1 MATTRRTL
9 LLTALASAA
18 WPQDRLPPTDQSSAD
33 PTFAAF
39 LDELRAVIKRRDA
52 RALLVHIAP
61 DVHISFGPSKGIED
75 FRKYWQLDKPASS
88 TIWPTLS
95 EILRLGCHHDPATNT
110 FTAPYLFRGLPS
122 QFAHD
127 EYVVTVTANA
137 RMYARPDA
145 AAPVVRTLDW
155 DILKIV
161 DRAGLWYGVPGPN
174 GQTAWVRT
182 GDVRAPLDYRA
193 GFEKRNNRWLLV
205 VLVSGD

>member
-9 LLTALASAA
+9 LLTALASAV
-18 WPQDRLPPTDQSSAD
+18 WPQDRLPPTDQSNAD

-39 LDELRAVIKRRDA
+39 LDDLRAIIQRRDA

-61 DVHISFGPSKGIED
+61 DVNISFGPSKGIED

-122 QFAHD
+122 QFAPD
-127 EYVVTVTANA
+127 EHVVAVTPDA

-145 AAPVVRTLDW
+145 ASPVVRTLDR

-161 DRAGLWYGVPGPN
+161 DRAGLWYGVPGPH

-182 GDVRAPLDYRA
+182 GDVRYPLDYRA
-193 GFEKRNNRWLLV
+193 RFEKRNNRWLLV